1 MIGEG
6 SKRFVFPLLLIH
18 DSAWVRSVSDRLI
31 GFPDSVHYRLV
42 TLDQIVDVLSNKLPE
57 VNWVKM

>member
-6 SKRFVFPLLLIH
+6 SKRFVFLLWLIH

-42 TLDQIVDVLSNKLPE
+42 TPDQIVDVLSNKLPE